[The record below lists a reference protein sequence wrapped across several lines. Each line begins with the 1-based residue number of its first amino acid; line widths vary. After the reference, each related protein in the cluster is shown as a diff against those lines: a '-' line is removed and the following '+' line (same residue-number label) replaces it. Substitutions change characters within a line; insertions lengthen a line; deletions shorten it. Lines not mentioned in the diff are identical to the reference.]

1 MIYSLVFKI
10 YDKVSQLSN
19 INKYYDIVFIGSSN
33 ILWAVD
39 TNMLESATQKKV
51 GMLALAGGNIEF
63 RYHVLKEYLERNKH
77 QLPERIVIHTD
88 KFVLS
93 KSRYSGESYKSI
105 QGYYHQGLLQEYLSD
120 KWKSE
125 GNKNYFLKRIFK
137 TYTLNSQS
145 FFILSRLMDKLP
157 ISNLLGLALFTSV
170 YAEEANKNYPPKD
183 IDKES
188 ALKIEKW
195 ASEYKKLENTPKK
208 DKEYEDVFFKMI
220 SLVNSYNVKVIL
232 LETPVFNFD
241 STSND
246 GFDEVRKLFLNA
258 ENDKIRY
265 LRLEPEFFESNISLY
280 FDASHLNIDG
290 RIAYTKKL
298 GEIFIQTS
306 IF

>member
-1 MIYSLVFKI
+1 M

-19 INKYYDIVFIGSSN
+19 INKYYDTVFIGSSN

-39 TNMLESATQKKV
+39 TNILESASNKKV

-63 RYHVLKEYLERNKH
+63 RYYVLKEYLEKNKH

-93 KSRYSGESYKSI
+93 KSRYSGESYKSV

-125 GNKNYFLKRIFK
+125 GNKNYLLKRIFK
-137 TYTLNSQS
+137 TYTINSQS
-145 FFILSRLMDKLP
+145 FFILARLMDKIP
-157 ISNLLGLALFTSV
+157 FTNFLGLALFTPI
-170 YAEEANKNYPPKD
+170 YAETNKNYPPKNL
-183 IDKES
+183 DKES

-195 ASEYKKLENTPKK
+195 ANEYKKLEHTPKI
-208 DKEYEDVFFKMI
+208 DKEYEDVFYKMI
-220 SLVNSYNVKVIL
+220 NLANSYNVNVIL

-246 GFDEVRKLFLNA
+246 GFDDVRKLFVNA
-258 ENDKIRY
+258 QNDKIRY
-265 LRLEPEFFESNISLY
+265 LRLEPEFFESNFSLY
-280 FDASHLNIDG
+280 FDASHLNING
-290 RIAYTKKL
+290 RIAYTQKL
-298 GEIFIQTS
+298 ATQLK
-306 IF
+306 